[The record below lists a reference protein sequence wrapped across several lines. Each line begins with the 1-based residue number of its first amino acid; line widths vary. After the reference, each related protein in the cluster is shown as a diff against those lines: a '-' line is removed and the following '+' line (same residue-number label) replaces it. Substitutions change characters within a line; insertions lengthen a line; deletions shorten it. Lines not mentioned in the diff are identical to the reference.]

1 MKHTRV
7 PRTVRSDIW
16 RLAIEISSIPSLY
29 IFEAE
34 SEIISKV
41 ESKTVNKPNEPNRK
55 SNRLKKKKFH
65 VPWATLN
72 YYLGRLMW
80 CNVCVFYAVNRLS
93 KTTLPA
99 VEFNLPYAI
108 ADPASLPCANFVPT
122 SISPALYGMLYSVVM
137 LLQQRTTG
145 THNPKDQ
152 GVDSPRN
159 IRCL

>member
-80 CNVCVFYAVNRLS
+80 YNVCVFYAVNLLS
-93 KTTLPA
+93 KTTLLA

-108 ADPASLPCANFVPT
+108 EES
-122 SISPALYGMLYSVVM
+122 ALRKLCTNIDQPYLLYQMLHSVVM
-137 LLQQRTTG
+137 FLHQRTKDTG
-145 THNPKDQ
+145 THNPTD
-152 GVDSPRN
+152 
-159 IRCL
+159 